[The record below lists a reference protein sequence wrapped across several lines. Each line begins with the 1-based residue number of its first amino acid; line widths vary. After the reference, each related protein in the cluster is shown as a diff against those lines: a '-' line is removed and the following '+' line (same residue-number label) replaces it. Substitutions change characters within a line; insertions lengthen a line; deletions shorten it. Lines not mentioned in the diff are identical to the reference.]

1 MMITTK
7 GRNALK
13 VMIDLAQ
20 HEGEGYI
27 SLSDIAERQ
36 KESVKYLETS
46 AAQLSQA
53 GLVVSARG
61 KSGGYKLARRAE
73 EYSVAEILLSGEGS
87 LAPVSCLVSGGCEN
101 AGTCMTLPLFKELDE
116 VIMNFLNSKTLKDL
130 ITSPQK

>member
-27 SLSDIAERQ
+27 SLGDVAVRQ
-36 KESVKYLETS
+36 KESLKYLEAS
-46 AAQLSQA
+46 AAQLSAA

-61 KSGGYKLARRAE
+61 KSGGYKLARKSE
-73 EYSVAEILLSGEGS
+73 DYTVAEILLSGEGS
-87 LAPVSCLVSGGCEN
+87 LAPVSCLISGCEN
-101 AGTCMTLPLFKELDE
+101 ADTCQTLPLFKELDE
-116 VIMNFLNSKTLKDL
+116 VIMNFLTSKTLKDL
-130 ITSPQK
+130 LK

>member
-1 MMITTK
+1 MITTK

-20 HEGEGYI
+20 HEGEGFI
-27 SLSDIAERQ
+27 SLNDIAERQ

-46 AAQLSQA
+46 AAQLSAA
-53 GLVVSARG
+53 GFVISARG
-61 KSGGYKLARRAE
+61 KSGGYKLARPAE
-73 EYSVAEILLSGEGS
+73 DYSVAEILVKGEGS
-87 LAPVSCLVSGGCEN
+87 LAPVSCLVSGCEN

-130 ITSPQK
+130 I

>member
-20 HEGEGYI
+20 HEGEGFI
-27 SLSDIAERQ
+27 SLNDIAERQ

-46 AAQLSQA
+46 AAQLSAA
-53 GLVVSARG
+53 GFVISARG
-61 KSGGYKLARRAE
+61 KSGGYKLARPAE
-73 EYSVAEILLSGEGS
+73 YYSVAEILVKGEGS
-87 LAPVSCLVSGGCEN
+87 LAPVSCLVSGCEN

-130 ITSPQK
+130 I

>member
-27 SLSDIAERQ
+27 SLGDIAERQ
-36 KESVKYLETS
+36 KESLKYLEAS
-46 AAQLSQA
+46 AKQLSAA
-53 GLVVSARG
+53 GLVISARG
-61 KSGGYKLARRAE
+61 KSGGYKLVRSAK
-73 EYSVAEILLSGEGS
+73 EYTVAEILRSGEGS
-87 LAPVSCLVSGGCEN
+87 LAPVSCLENGGCEN

-116 VIMNFLNSKTLKDL
+116 VIMGFLNSKTLKDL
-130 ITSPQK
+130 IG